1 MAVLSRPFAYNP
13 SLTPITGTDQIGT
26 LAVGYP
32 TAGFASTGLQWWE
45 GPSEATGYVIA
56 KPVSLGNQPT
66 PVPEDALYMD
76 PALKGPNIILSNN
89 NQTATVPFGSVE
101 SVLGANVP
109 ISSGEPT
116 MFIVRYNSAGS
127 ASLANRFIGVGQSS
141 MNFLAPNGY
150 PGNDNMSFGFNALG
164 ECFFNASLV
173 ASGLTS
179 WNDGDI
185 ISIALANAEIWIRV
199 NNGNWNNNP
208 SANPTTPSTGFS
220 LTSLVANL
228 RAVLC
233 PGINE
238 CTMTVLNYPPFGV
251 PGGYNFLGNVSA
263 SVAFNRSSVLS
274 EASFIELAETLTGQ
288 TFAGGDDAKTYLNGT
303 MGYWTSWNI

>member
-1 MAVLSRPFAYNP
+1 
-13 SLTPITGTDQIGT
+13 
-26 LAVGYP
+26 
-32 TAGFASTGLQWWE
+32 
-45 GPSEATGYVIA
+45 VIA

-76 PALKGPNIILSNN
+76 PFLKATDVVLSNN
-89 NQTATVPFGSVE
+89 DQTATQIFGYAQ

-109 ISSGEPT
+109 ISAGEPT
-116 MFIVRYNSAGS
+116 MFSIRYNSAGS
-127 ASLANRFIGVGQSS
+127 TSLGNRFIGVGEPT
-141 MNFLAPNGY
+141 MDYMDPFTGY
-150 PGNDNMSFGFNALG
+150 PGNDNKSFGFNALG

-208 SANPTTPSTGFS
+208 SANPTTPSTGFP
-220 LTSLVANL
+220 LTPLVANL

-238 CTMTVLNYPPFGV
+238 CTMTVLNSPPFGV

-288 TFAGGDDAKTYLNGT
+288 TFTNGADAKTYLNDI
-303 MGYWTSWNI
+303 MGYWTSWDI